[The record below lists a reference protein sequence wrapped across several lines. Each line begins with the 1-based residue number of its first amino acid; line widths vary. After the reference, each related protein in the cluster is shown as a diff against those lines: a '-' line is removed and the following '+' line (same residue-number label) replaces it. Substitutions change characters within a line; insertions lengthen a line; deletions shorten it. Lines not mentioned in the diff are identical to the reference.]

1 VRFFKII
8 VGFLKFYFTVTAGVE
23 VSGQG
28 HAAVLGHP
36 GQ

>member
-1 VRFFKII
+1 M
-8 VGFLKFYFTVTAGVE
+8 FLKVIYIITVTAGAE

-36 GQ
+36 RQ